1 MVIDGGELEVRVDE
15 ADAGA
20 EHRPP
25 LVFLHEG
32 LGSIAQWRSFPDD
45 VRRNV
50 GGPATVVYS
59 RHGYG
64 SSAVVEH
71 ARTPDYMH
79 DEADVVLPE
88 LLVELGIERPLLVG
102 HSDGASIALLFAG
115 AGRPVAGLVL
125 LAPHVFVEDRSIAG
139 IEAARVAF
147 AETDLAERLARYH
160 RSAESTFRGWN
171 DVWLSP
177 EFRSWNIEERL
188 PSIGCPVLLVQ
199 GADDQYGSLA
209 QLDAIERGVA
219 GPCRRVVLPGVG
231 HSPHLEAPDGNPRR
245 RRRLHPHPPGPT
257 EWTAGSRDAVTPS
270 TYDAIVTTYDVPTS
284 LSPSRV
290 EAFTSCP
297 MLFRFVSIE
306 KIDDPPS
313 IHTTRGSLVHR
324 ALELAFSHPAADRTP
339 EVFAGAVDTAI
350 AEYRRLPDLIRLG
363 LDDERTE
370 GLFAECRRLVDN
382 YLRMENP
389 RDVQAIGLELSLG
402 AKIDGLTL
410 RGIID
415 RLDLRDGE
423 LVVTDYKTG
432 RSPSTNWELRS
443 LSGVRFYAL
452 LCQQV
457 FGRLPAAVRLL
468 YLGSGE
474 IIEATPSEQATKF
487 VAARTAAVWKAVER
501 ACLTGDFKPHPTAL
515 CELCAFRPWCPAFG
529 GDSERAVVE
538 APLAFGLTPA

>member
-1 MVIDGGELEVRVDE
+1 MKQPSVVD
-15 ADAGA
+15 D
-20 EHRPP
+20 
-25 LVFLHEG
+25 
-32 LGSIAQWRSFPDD
+32 
-45 VRRNV
+45 
-50 GGPATVVYS
+50 
-59 RHGYG
+59 
-64 SSAVVEH
+64 
-71 ARTPDYMH
+71 
-79 DEADVVLPE
+79 
-88 LLVELGIERPLLVG
+88 
-102 HSDGASIALLFAG
+102 
-115 AGRPVAGLVL
+115 
-125 LAPHVFVEDRSIAG
+125 
-139 IEAARVAF
+139 
-147 AETDLAERLARYH
+147 
-160 RSAESTFRGWN
+160 
-171 DVWLSP
+171 
-177 EFRSWNIEERL
+177 
-188 PSIGCPVLLVQ
+188 
-199 GADDQYGSLA
+199 
-209 QLDAIERGVA
+209 
-219 GPCRRVVLPGVG
+219 
-231 HSPHLEAPDGNPRR
+231 
-245 RRRLHPHPPGPT
+245 
-257 EWTAGSRDAVTPS
+257 GSRDAVTPS

-339 EVFAGAVDTAI
+339 EVFAGAVDRAI